1 VYKTKEE
8 FLKGFLG
15 VLKSETKTLEF
26 RQSRLRS
33 ATEIYNKGGHV
44 TMVYKDQIFR
54 MHYDNRRVLEW
65 ESTIPASI
73 EHLIDSKPLTNV
85 SHGKNLRF
93 IGRLSKNK
101 QYAKYLSGVKSKE
114 NISSSNKEEE
124 VIVRTFIKGLL
135 STPPKYNLNRFELK
149 SYRDIVEYI
158 HQYNPLIKLS
168 ESALAMVQRR
178 INVKDIQ

>member
-1 VYKTKEE
+1 VYNTKEE
-8 FLKGFLG
+8 FLKGFIG

-33 ATEIYNKGGHV
+33 ATEIYVKGGHV
-44 TMVYKDQIFR
+44 TMVHKDQIFR
-54 MHYDNRRVLEW
+54 MHFDNRRVLEW
-65 ESTIPASI
+65 ESTIPSTI
-73 EHLIDSKPLTNV
+73 EHLIDSKPLTTI

-93 IGRLSKNK
+93 ISRLSKNK
-101 QYAKYLSGVKSKE
+101 LYAKYLGVKRKE

-135 STPPKYNLNRFELK
+135 STPPKYNLNRFK
-149 SYRDIVEYI
+149 VKTYREIIDYI
-158 HQYNPLIKLS
+158 HQYNPSIKLN

-178 INVKDIQ
+178 IKVKEIQ